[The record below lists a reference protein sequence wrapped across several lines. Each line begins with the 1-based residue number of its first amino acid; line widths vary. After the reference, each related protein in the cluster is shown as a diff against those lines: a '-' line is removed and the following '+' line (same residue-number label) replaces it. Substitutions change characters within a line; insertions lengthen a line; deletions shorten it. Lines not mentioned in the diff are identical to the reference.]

1 MVVVTRKYQ
10 VTIPRR
16 VRKDLKI
23 KIGDNVV
30 FLKEADGGYRL
41 VRVENFVREFC
52 EGCKDIGQ
60 TIEEVRKGLG
70 KGIED

>member
-16 VRKDLKI
+16 VREDLKI
-23 KIGDNVV
+23 SVGDNVV
-30 FLKEADGGYRL
+30 FVKEADSGYRL
-41 VRVENFVREFC
+41 VRVDDFAREFC
-52 EGCKDIGQ
+52 EACKDIGK

-70 KGIED
+70 KGIEE